1 MKILMNQQGLLI
13 KLVPHQEL
21 MEPTRQV
28 VIPDDGVEDLLFYKQ
43 NTKKNLLP
51 FRHEVHFSRNN
62 VLRYVKKEI
71 HIRISVHSKGEDLV
85 WRSIKQGCIADSTME
100 VEYIATCEAVWL
112 KKFLHDLEVVPN
124 MNMSITL
131 YCNNSGVVA
140 NSKESR
146 SHKREKHVERMYR
159 ISRENMQR
167 GDVIITK
174 ITLEH
179 NIANPF
185 TKTLMTKVF
194 KRHLESL
201 AEAIRKPDASIWP
214 SRILPASRQSAPRC
228 TPT

>member
-1 MKILMNQQGLLI
+1 M
-13 KLVPHQEL
+13 
-21 MEPTRQV
+21 
-28 VIPDDGVEDLLFYKQ
+28 
-43 NTKKNLLP
+43 
-51 FRHEVHFSRNN
+51 
-62 VLRYVKKEI
+62 
-71 HIRISVHSKGEDLV
+71 V

-100 VEYIATCEAVWL
+100 VEYIATCETIWL

-146 SHKREKHVERMYR
+146 SHKREKHVERMYP

-174 ITLEH
+174 ISLEH
-179 NIANPF
+179 NIAYPF

-201 AEAIRKPDASIWP
+201 GLRDMHIR
-214 SRILPASRQSAPRC
+214 
-228 TPT
+228 